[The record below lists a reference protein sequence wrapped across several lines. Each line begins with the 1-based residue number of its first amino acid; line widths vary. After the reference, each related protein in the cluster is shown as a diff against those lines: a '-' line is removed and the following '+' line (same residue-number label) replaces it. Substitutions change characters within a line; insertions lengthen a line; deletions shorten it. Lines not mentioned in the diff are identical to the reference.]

1 MADDKVAGAPAL
13 DTNIESGNF
22 DEKRAQQQQQHAPPA
37 GPAPLAKKV
46 EADDDEDED
55 IDALIE
61 DLESQDGHGVEEEE
75 EDEGTPGGGR
85 IVPEDML
92 QTDSRVGL
100 TESEVVARRR
110 KYGLN
115 QMKEEKENL
124 ILKFFGYF
132 IGPIQFVMEVSL
144 CDIPIPCPPH
154 AHTHAHGHSLPCA
167 SRCAAIRMPI
177 CYCPLFAFFARF
189 FLRRRRLPAP
199 HELGWAASNW
209 LTTLAGSMWGAD
221 PSDTVPRPRPAPRC
235 LFETWARRS
244 SLAAQRRSAPPAR
257 RAAHHRIRLI
267 PSASHS
273 LIHRA
278 RSLDS
283 TWTALTASVR

>member
-22 DEKRAQQQQQHAPPA
+22 DEKRAQQAHEHHQHHEQPQHVPA
-37 GPAPLAKKV
+37 TGGPAPLAKKTA

-61 DLESQDGHGVEEEE
+61 DLESQDGHGMEEEE

-85 IVPEDML
+85 VVPEDML

-144 CDIPIPCPPH
+144 CSAFPQSPAPSPCQWALGCGAPVGALQSD
-154 AHTHAHGHSLPCA
+154 AHLLLPAVCIF
-167 SRCAAIRMPI
+167 R
-177 CYCPLFAFFARF
+177 AFFSAPLQITSSTQARVGHQQ
-189 FLRRRRLPAP
+189 LA
-199 HELGWAASNW
+199 HHTGWPRC
-209 LTTLAGSMWGAD
+209 GGAD
-221 PSDTVPRPRPAPRC
+221 
-235 LFETWARRS
+235 
-244 SLAAQRRSAPPAR
+244 
-257 RAAHHRIRLI
+257 
-267 PSASHS
+267 
-273 LIHRA
+273 
-278 RSLDS
+278 
-283 TWTALTASVR
+283 